1 MRNNILVAGGGIGG
15 LCAAIALHQRGLPVR
30 VYEAVAQAK
39 PVGAGIL
46 LAPNALE
53 ILARLGLEQGAIQ
66 RGILLDSLGAQNFGI
81 VDTRGRMLVPGFDLV
96 QMRREFGR
104 GLVALTRAEL
114 HALLMA
120 ALPSDVLT
128 FGKRIQ
134 QIEERNEKVYLNF
147 EDGSTTHGDI
157 LLGAD
162 GLRSVVRRHLFPD
175 IQTQYSG
182 QTSYRGLLDI
192 AVSELGALP
201 CAEVWGSKIRFGYT
215 PVSSSRAYWYATRLA
230 PAGETPLPPA
240 EMKAQLLAQ
249 VSDLPAVV
257 SRLVTRTPDAA
268 LIQTDMH
275 ELPKLPAWHRGRIGL
290 IGDAAHAMTPNLGQ
304 GGCQAIEDGYAIALC
319 LAEAQ
324 SHEDAFVRFEQL
336 RKARAEQVAA
346 TARQLGR
353 MVHLRPWQQTLRN
366 GVLRVLPM
374 QRLARQGTA
383 FYRVG
388 Y

>member
-1 MRNNILVAGGGIGG
+1 MKNEILVAGGGIGG

-30 VYEAVAQAK
+30 VYEAVAQAR

-53 ILARLGLEQGAIQ
+53 ILARLGLEQEATR

-120 ALPSDVLT
+120 ALPSEVLV

-134 QIEERNEKVYLNF
+134 QIEERNETVHLQF
-147 EDGSTTHGDI
+147 ENGSTAQGDL

-162 GLRSVVRRHLFPD
+162 GLRSAVRRHLFPAV
-175 IQTQYSG
+175 QTQYSG

-192 AVSELGALP
+192 TVSELGALP
-201 CAEVWGSKIRFGYT
+201 CAEVWGAQIRFGYT

-230 PAGETPLPPA
+230 ATGEAPLPPV
-240 EMKAQLLAQ
+240 EMKARLLAQ
-249 VSDLPAVV
+249 VGDLPEVV
-257 SRLVTRTPDAA
+257 TRLITRTPDAA

-275 ELPKLPAWHRGRIGL
+275 ELPKLPAWHRGRICL

-324 SHEDAFVRFEQL
+324 SHEEAFVRFEQL

-346 TARQLGR
+346 TARQIGR
-353 MVHLRPWQQTLRN
+353 MVHLSPWQQKLRD
-366 GVLRVLPM
+366 GMLRALPM

-383 FYRVG
+383 FYQVR